1 MPHKIKSI
9 SLSGYKSIREA
20 TVELR
25 DLNVLI
31 GANGAGKSNL
41 ISAFGMMRELAEG
54 RLGVYVGR
62 RGGASALLHFGR
74 KVTERIK
81 IKLDFHPNGYEA
93 VLAPNDAGGL
103 FFEKEECW
111 FQGDGYPKPYAQDL
125 GAGHAETKLRATE
138 RGISHFT
145 EENLKSWRV
154 FHFHDVSEAA
164 PVKQQHSLSDHQF
177 LRADGKNLAAFLY
190 RLRNASFEP
199 AGISDKDDKNFHDS
213 YRRICSAL
221 RQVAPYFDD
230 FVLEPDGLRPDL
242 IQLAWR
248 EQGSDETFFASALSD
263 GTLRFICLAT
273 LLLQPVGL
281 LPSLII
287 IDEPELGLHPFA
299 IHQLAALLKAA
310 STRTQVIVSTQSVT
324 LINQLEA
331 HDLIV
336 VDRKV
341 EHGRGYSDLRRIS
354 DEEIAQWTSDYG
366 LGEIWEKNIIGGRP
380 R

>member
-1 MPHKIKSI
+1 MSHKLKSI
-9 SLSGYKSIREA
+9 SIAGYKSIREA

-41 ISAFGMMRELAEG
+41 ISAFGMMRELVEG
-54 RLGVYVGR
+54 RLGVYVAR
-62 RGGASALLHFGR
+62 RGGANALLHFGR

-81 IKLDFHPNGYEA
+81 IRLDFHPNGYEA
-93 VLAPNDAGGL
+93 SLAPNDTGGL
-103 FFEKEECW
+103 FFEEEKCS
-111 FQGDGYPKPYAQDL
+111 FHAGGYPKPYDEHL
-125 GAGHAETKLRATE
+125 GSGHTESKLRASE
-138 RGISHFT
+138 HGIPHFT

-164 PVKQQHSLSDHQF
+164 LVKQQNSLGDHQF
-177 LRADGKNLAAFLY
+177 LRADGKNLASFLY
-190 RLRNASFEP
+190 RLRNAQLEVLSSVPDE
-199 AGISDKDDKNFHDS
+199 AEHFHHS
-213 YRRICSAL
+213 YQRILRAI

-230 FVLEPDGLRPDL
+230 FVLEPDGIRPDL

-248 EQGSDETFFASALSD
+248 EQGSDENFFASALSD

-273 LLLQPVGL
+273 LLLQPAGL

-331 HDLIV
+331 KDLIV
-336 VDRKV
+336 VDRKI
-341 EHGRGYSDLRRIS
+341 ENGRGYSDLRRIS
-354 DEEIAQWTSDYG
+354 DEEISQWTSDYG

>member
-1 MPHKIKSI
+1 MSHKLKSI

-41 ISAFGMMRELAEG
+41 ISAFGMVRDLVEG

-62 RGGASALLHFGR
+62 RGGSNALLYFGR

-93 VLAPNDAGGL
+93 SLAPNDAGGL
-103 FFEKEECW
+103 FFEEELCW
-111 FQGDGYPKPYAQDL
+111 FHGDGFPEPYSQDL
-125 GAGHAETKLRATE
+125 GAGHTETKLQPAK

-145 EENLKSWRV
+145 EENIKSWQV
-154 FHFHDVSEAA
+154 FHFHDVSENA
-164 PVKQQHSLSDHQF
+164 PVKQLHALADHQF
-177 LRADGKNLAAFLY
+177 LRADARNLASFLW
-190 RLRNASFEP
+190 RLRSSED
-199 AGISDKDDKNFHDS
+199 AGYRDS
-213 YRRICSAL
+213 YRRILSAI
-221 RQVAPYFDD
+221 RAVAPFFDE
-230 FVLEPDGLRPDL
+230 FVLEADGVRSDL

-248 EQGSDETFFASALSD
+248 EAGSDDHFFSAALSD

-273 LLLQPVGL
+273 LLLQPSEL

-331 HDLIV
+331 SDLIV
-336 VDRKV
+336 VDRKI
-341 EHGRGYSDLRRIS
+341 ENGRGYSELRRIS
-354 DEEIAQWTSDYG
+354 DDEISQWTSDYA